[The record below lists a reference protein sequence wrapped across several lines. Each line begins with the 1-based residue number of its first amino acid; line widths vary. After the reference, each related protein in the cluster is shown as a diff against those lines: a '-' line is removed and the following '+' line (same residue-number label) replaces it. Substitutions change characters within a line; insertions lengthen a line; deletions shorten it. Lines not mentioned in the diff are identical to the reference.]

1 MKETSIMKNKGRE
14 FATMDEEQR
23 KNYELEAGA
32 QGADHK
38 EIDFE
43 DPRDADHM
51 GRHAMDP
58 VAEKR
63 SDRDGDAANLDDA
76 AHDREV
82 AKVERRAER
91 TRKDSATEH

>member
-1 MKETSIMKNKGRE
+1 MKNKSRE

-23 KNYELEAGA
+23 KQYELAAGA
-32 QGADHK
+32 EGADHK
-38 EIDFE
+38 EIDFD
-43 DPRDADHM
+43 DPRDADQM

-76 AHDREV
+76 EHDRRV
-82 AKVERRAER
+82 AEVERRAAK
-91 TRKDSATEH
+91 TRKDSATEP